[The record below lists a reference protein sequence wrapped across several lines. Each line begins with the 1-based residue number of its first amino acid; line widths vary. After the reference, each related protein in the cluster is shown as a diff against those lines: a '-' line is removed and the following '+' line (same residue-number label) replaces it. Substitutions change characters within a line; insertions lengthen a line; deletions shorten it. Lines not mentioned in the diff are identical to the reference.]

1 MTLTRPLFQSNWIRR
16 SLNRSAGVLF
26 ALTLTTALAKTDYV
40 GMLAIAKER
49 YGEKAV
55 ATVNDWQALINEV
68 RPLAHKAKLE
78 AVNDFFNNRVLFVDD
93 IYNWKESDY
102 WATPLETMGVLKGD
116 CEDFTIAKYMTLL
129 LAGMP
134 MEHLRLFYVKA
145 KIGGVN
151 STLSQAHMV
160 LSYYEKPTS
169 APLILDNLI
178 PDIKA
183 ATNRPDLT
191 PVFSFNS
198 AGIWVGGS
206 TTAASNDPAAK
217 LSRWSDLIE
226 RMQNEGIQ

>member
-1 MTLTRPLFQSNWIRR
+1 MTLTRPTLQTNWIGR

-26 ALTLTTALAKTDYV
+26 ALTLTTAVATTDYV
-40 GMLAIAKER
+40 RIQDIALER
-49 YGEKAV
+49 YGNKAV
-55 ATVNDWQALINEV
+55 ATVNDWQSLINEIA
-68 RPLAHKAKLE
+68 PLANEAKLK
-78 AVNDFFNNRVLFVDD
+78 AVNDFFNKRVLFVDD

-116 CEDFTIAKYMTLL
+116 CEDFTIAKYITLL

-160 LSYYEKPTS
+160 LSYYEQPTS
-169 APLILDNLI
+169 SPLILDNLI

-183 ATNRPDLT
+183 ANNRPDLT

-198 AGIWVGGS
+198 AGIWVGGA

-226 RMQNEGIQ
+226 RMQNEGIK

>member
-1 MTLTRPLFQSNWIRR
+1 MTLTRPIFPTNWIRS
-16 SLNRSAGVLF
+16 SLSRSAGVLF
-26 ALTLTTALAKTDYV
+26 ALTLTTAMAKTDYV
-40 GMLAIAKER
+40 RILDIAKER
-49 YGEKAV
+49 YGDKAV
-55 ATVNDWQALINEV
+55 ATVNDWQELIYEITPLTNE
-68 RPLAHKAKLE
+68 AKLE
-78 AVNDFFNNRVLFVDD
+78 AVNDFFNQRVLFVDD

-116 CEDFTIAKYMTLL
+116 CEDFTIAKYITLL

-151 STLSQAHMV
+151 STVSQAHMV

-178 PDIKA
+178 PDITA
-183 ATNRPDLT
+183 ASNRPDLT

-198 AGIWVGGS
+198 AGIWVGGA